1 MNDKV
6 KAFLLQVT
14 IAPLESVR
22 EEERPG
28 SSRETRLARA
38 SSRVA
43 VLVDEY
49 RREGWRRP
57 DLDLADRLVDEF
69 NGMLRT
75 LPAAGAAS
83 AGNDQTMLHA
93 GLAAYESVRAA
104 ESGFRRGR
112 LDKGID
118 RLLELLEP
126 WDVDALPV
134 ARGVAVGR
142 LGDQFVARSLMTF
155 V

>member
-14 IAPLESVR
+14 IAALESVR

-49 RREGWRRP
+49 RREGWPRP

-69 NGMLRT
+69 NGMLRA
-75 LPAAGAAS
+75 LPPAS

-134 ARGVAVGR
+134 ARVVAVGR